1 MGVNTCMNQYIATV
15 RIKGQS
21 VRTVVFADDSIHAR
35 LILQYQFGMNSVVN
49 NPTVLTR
56 EDRAYRSLEEVLAT
70 FKPKTPDQLNIDTL
84 KNQKDQADKRLKAA
98 RARQK
103 LVKAQKTIFN
113 LSRPN

>member
-1 MGVNTCMNQYIATV
+1 MNQYIATV

-21 VRTVVFADDSIHAR
+21 VRTVVFADCSIHAR
-35 LILQYQFGMNSVVN
+35 LILEYQFGMNSVIN
-49 NPTVLTR
+49 NPSLLTR
-56 EDRAYRSLEEVLAT
+56 EDRGYRSLDEVLAT

-103 LVKAQKTIFN
+103 LAKAQKTIFN
-113 LSRPN
+113 LSRPT

>member
-1 MGVNTCMNQYIATV
+1 MNQYIATI

-21 VRTVVFADDSIHAR
+21 VRTAVFADCAIHAR
-35 LILQYQFGMNSVVN
+35 LILQYQFGINSVVN
-49 NPTVLTR
+49 NPSLLTR
-56 EDRAYRSLEEVLAT
+56 EDRGYRSLEEVIAV

-103 LVKAQKTIFN
+103 LAKAQKTIFN
-113 LSRPN
+113 LSRPTTK

>member
-1 MGVNTCMNQYIATV
+1 MNQYVATV

-21 VRTVVFADDSIHAR
+21 IRTAVFADSPLHAR
-35 LILQYQFGMNSVVN
+35 LIFEYQFGMNSVIN
-49 NPTVLTR
+49 QPTLLTR
-56 EDRAYRSLEEVLAT
+56 EDRSYRTLEEVLST

-103 LVKAQKTIFN
+103 LAKAQKTIFN
-113 LSRPN
+113 ISRPNL